1 MRLYPLACYPENMNK
16 KLQNEKDQPI
26 AVDQP
31 GIYRIKIQG
40 RLSEGALRRFDE
52 MTVSVEPN
60 TAGIPVTTLTG
71 QITDQAAL
79 HGIVARVRDM
89 GLPLILVELVSPIN
103 QGG

>member
-1 MRLYPLACYPENMNK
+1 MNQ
-16 KLQNEKDQPI
+16 KLRSDRDQPI

-40 RLSEGALRRFDE
+40 RLSEGALHRFDE
-52 MTVSVEPN
+52 MTSLVEPN
-60 TAGIPVTTLTG
+60 TAGIPITTLTG
-71 QITDQAAL
+71 RITDQAAL
-79 HGIVARVRDM
+79 HGIIARVRDL